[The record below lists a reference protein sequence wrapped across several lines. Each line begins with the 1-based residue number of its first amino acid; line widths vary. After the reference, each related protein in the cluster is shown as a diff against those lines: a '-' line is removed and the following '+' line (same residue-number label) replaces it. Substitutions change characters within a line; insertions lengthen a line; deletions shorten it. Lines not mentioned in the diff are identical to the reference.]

1 MATSELNFSST
12 PEPSFPPPQV
22 KLMTM
27 FRLGL
32 FQMGLG
38 VMSILTL
45 GVLNRVMISELG
57 IPATVAAGTLALHQF
72 VAPARVWFGQ
82 LSDAKPIFK
91 LHRSGYVWIGTALF
105 TFTAFL
111 AVQVMWQLGDT
122 IREAGSWVWNGE
134 TLVFTALLGLIFIF
148 YGLALSSSSTP
159 FAALLVD
166 ISEEDN
172 RSKLVGTVWSM
183 LMVGIVIGGVS
194 GGILLQS
201 LQQEGVIWSANV
213 GSLLL
218 SNEKVI
224 QTPLATL
231 KGGINRL
238 FIIVPLVVFGLTLL
252 ATWGVE
258 KKYSRYTSRSTVADR
273 EDSVTLGRAIRILT
287 ASRQTGL
294 FFSFLIMMTIS
305 LFMQEAVLEPYGG
318 EVFDL
323 PISQTTQLNAFW
335 GLGTLIGVSS
345 TGFIVTP
352 RLGKQNT
359 TRLGCV
365 LVAAS
370 FVVIILSGFTQEAML
385 LKSAVFLFGL
395 AAGLTTT
402 GAISLMLDLTAAETA
417 GTFIGAWGLAQALA
431 RALAT
436 VTGGIV
442 LDVGKA
448 LFSAPVFA
456 YGLVFGLQALGMLA
470 AIALLNRVNV
480 SEFQSSTKTA
490 IATMMEGDLDG

>member
-1 MATSELNFSST
+1 MATSDINYSS
-12 PEPSFPPPQV
+12 PAENPSSLPQV
-22 KLMTM
+22 NLITM

-32 FQMGLG
+32 FQMALG

-57 IPATVAAGTLALHQF
+57 IPATIAAGTLALHQF

-82 LSDAKPIFK
+82 MSDAKPIFG
-91 LHRSGYVWIGTALF
+91 LHRSGYVWVGTALF
-105 TFTAFL
+105 TFAAFL
-111 AVQVMWQLGDT
+111 AVQVMWRLGSAV
-122 IREAGSWVWNGE
+122 REAGEWVWSGE
-134 TLVFTALLGLIFIF
+134 TAFFSVLLGLIFIF
-148 YGLALSSSSTP
+148 YGLALSASSTP

-166 ISEEDN
+166 VSDDEN
-172 RSKLVGTVWSM
+172 RSKLVGSVWSM

-194 GGILLQS
+194 GGILLQT
-201 LQQEGVIWSANV
+201 LQQDGVILGANV

-218 SNEKVI
+218 TNEKVI
-224 QTPLATL
+224 QTPLAIL
-231 KGGINRL
+231 QGGINRL
-238 FIIVPLVVFGLTLL
+238 FIIVPIIVFALALI
-252 ATWGVE
+252 ATWGIE
-258 KKYSRYTSRSTVADR
+258 KKYSRYETRSSVSDR

-345 TGFIVTP
+345 TGFLVVP
-352 RLGKQNT
+352 RIGKQNT
-359 TRLGCV
+359 TRLGCL
-365 LVAAS
+365 LVAGS
-370 FVVIILSGFTQEAML
+370 FVLIILSGLTQEAVV

-436 VTGGIV
+436 LAGGVV
-442 LDVGKA
+442 LDIGKA
-448 LFSAPVFA
+448 LFTAPVFA

-480 SEFQSSTKTA
+480 SEFRTTTNKA
-490 IATMMEGDLDG
+490 VATFMEGDLDG

>member
-1 MATSELNFSST
+1 MATSDLNVSS
-12 PEPSFPPPQV
+12 PEQPISSPQV
-22 KLMTM
+22 KLLTM

-38 VMSILTL
+38 LMSILTL

-82 LSDAKPIFK
+82 MSDAKPIFG

-105 TFTAFL
+105 SVAVFL
-111 AVQVMWQLGDT
+111 AVQLMWQLGKAV
-122 IREAGSWVWNGE
+122 REAGSWIWTPE
-134 TLVFTALLGLIFIF
+134 TVILTGLLGLIFIL
-148 YGLALSSSSTP
+148 YGLALSSSSTL

-166 ISEEDN
+166 VSEEEN
-172 RSKLVGTVWSM
+172 RSKLVGTTWSM

-194 GGILLQS
+194 GGILLES
-201 LQQEGVIWSANV
+201 LQQDGVIWSANV

-224 QTPLATL
+224 PTPIEALQ
-231 KGGINRL
+231 GGINRL
-238 FIIVPLVVFGLTLL
+238 FLLIPLVVLGLAFL
-252 ATWGVE
+252 ATWGIE
-258 KKYSRYTSRSTVADR
+258 KKYSRYKSRSRVAER
-273 EDSVTLGRAIRILT
+273 EDKVTLKGAIQVLT

-294 FFSFLIMMTIS
+294 FFSFLMMMTVS

-323 PISQTTQLNAFW
+323 PISQTAQLNAFW

-345 TGFIVTP
+345 TGFLVVP

-359 TRLGCV
+359 ARLGCL
-365 LVAAS
+365 LVAAT
-370 FVVIILSGFTQEAML
+370 FILIILAGFTQQAMI

-402 GAISLMLDLTAAETA
+402 GAISLMLGLTAAETA
-417 GTFIGAWGLAQALA
+417 GTFIGAWGLAQALS
-431 RALAT
+431 RAFAT
-436 VTGGIV
+436 IAGGVV

-448 LFSAPVFA
+448 LFTAPVLA
-456 YGLVFGLQALGMLA
+456 YGLVFGLQALGMIG

-480 SEFQSSTKTA
+480 SEFRTSTNQAVSTV
-490 IATMMEGDLDG
+490 MEGDLDG

>member
-1 MATSELNFSST
+1 MATKDLNVSS
-12 PEPSFPPPQV
+12 PEQPALHPQV
-22 KLMTM
+22 KLLTM

-82 LSDAKPIFK
+82 MSDAKPLFG

-105 TFTAFL
+105 SVAVFL
-111 AVQVMWQLGDT
+111 AVQVMWQLGT
-122 IREAGSWVWNGE
+122 AVREAGSWIWTTE
-134 TLVFTALLGLIFIF
+134 TAILTGLLGVIFIL

-166 ISEEDN
+166 VSDEDN
-172 RSKLVGTVWSM
+172 RSKIVGTTWSM
-183 LMVGIVIGGVS
+183 LMVGIVIGGIT
-194 GGILLQS
+194 GGILLKS
-201 LQQEGVIWSANV
+201 LQQDGVIWSANV
-213 GSLLL
+213 GSLLF
-218 SNEKVI
+218 SNDKVI
-224 QTPLATL
+224 PTPIEVLQ
-231 KGGINRL
+231 GGINRL
-238 FIIVPLVVFGLTLL
+238 FLLVPLVVLGLAFL
-252 ATWGVE
+252 ATWGIE
-258 KKYSRYTSRSTVADR
+258 KKYSRYKSRSRVAER
-273 EDSVTLGRAIRILT
+273 EDKVTLRGAIRVLT

-335 GLGTLIGVSS
+335 GLGTLLGVSS
-345 TGFIVTP
+345 TGFLVVP
-352 RLGKQNT
+352 RIGKQNT
-359 TRLGCV
+359 TRLGCL
-365 LVAAS
+365 LVAGT
-370 FVVIILSGFTQEAML
+370 FILIILSGFTQQAVI

-417 GTFIGAWGLAQALA
+417 GTFIGAWGLAQALS

-436 VTGGIV
+436 VAGGVV

-448 LFSAPVFA
+448 LFTAPVFA
-456 YGLVFGLQALGMLA
+456 YGLVFGLQAVGMVG

-480 SEFQSSTKTA
+480 SEFRTSTDKAVSTV
-490 IATMMEGDLDG
+490 MEGDLDG

>member
-1 MATSELNFSST
+1 MATSDLNVSS
-12 PEPSFPPPQV
+12 PERPASSPQV
-22 KLMTM
+22 KLPTM

-82 LSDAKPIFK
+82 MSDAKPIFG

-105 TFTAFL
+105 SVAVFL
-111 AVQVMWQLGDT
+111 AVQVMWQLGT
-122 IREAGSWVWNGE
+122 AVREAGSWIWTPE
-134 TLVFTALLGLIFIF
+134 TAILTGLLGLIFIL

-166 ISEEDN
+166 VSEEDN
-172 RSKLVGTVWSM
+172 RSKLVGTTWSM
-183 LMVGIVIGGVS
+183 LMVGIVIGGIS
-194 GGILLQS
+194 GGILLES
-201 LQQEGVIWSANV
+201 LQQDGVIWSANV

-218 SNEKVI
+218 TNEKVI
-224 QTPLATL
+224 PTPIEVLQ
-231 KGGINRL
+231 GGINRL
-238 FIIVPLVVFGLTLL
+238 FLLVPLVVLGLAFL
-252 ATWGVE
+252 ATWGIE
-258 KKYSRYTSRSTVADR
+258 KKYSRYKSRSRVADR
-273 EDSVTLGRAIRILT
+273 EDKVTLRGAIQVLT

-345 TGFIVTP
+345 TGFLVVP

-359 TRLGCV
+359 ARLGCL
-365 LVAAS
+365 LVAAT
-370 FVVIILSGFTQEAML
+370 FVLIILSGFTQQAVI

-417 GTFIGAWGLAQALA
+417 GTFIGAWGLAQALS
-431 RALAT
+431 RAFAT
-436 VTGGIV
+436 VAGGIV

-448 LFSAPVFA
+448 LFTAPVLA
-456 YGLVFGLQALGMLA
+456 YGLVFGLQALGMIG

-480 SEFQSSTKTA
+480 SEFRTSTNKAVSTV
-490 IATMMEGDLDG
+490 MEGDLDG

>member
-1 MATSELNFSST
+1 MATSDLNVSS
-12 PEPSFPPPQV
+12 PEQPAPQSQV
-22 KLMTM
+22 KLLTM

-57 IPATVAAGTLALHQF
+57 IPATVAAGTLALSQF

-82 LSDAKPIFK
+82 MSDAKPIFG
-91 LHRSGYVWIGTALF
+91 LHRSGYVWLGTALF
-105 TFTAFL
+105 SLAVFL
-111 AVQVMWQLGDT
+111 AVQVMWQLGT
-122 IREAGSWVWNGE
+122 AVREAGSWIWRPE
-134 TLVFTALLGLIFIF
+134 TIVFTGLLGFIFIL

-166 ISEEDN
+166 VSEEDN
-172 RSKLVGTVWSM
+172 RSKLVGTTWSM

-194 GGILLQS
+194 GGILLDG
-201 LQQEGVIWSANV
+201 LQQDGVIWSANV

-218 SNEKVI
+218 SNEQVI
-224 QTPLATL
+224 QTPIETL
-231 KGGINRL
+231 QNGINRL
-238 FIIVPLVVFGLTLL
+238 FVIIPLVVLGLAFL
-252 ATWGVE
+252 ATWGIE
-258 KKYSRYTSRSTVADR
+258 KKYSRYKSRSSVSDR
-273 EDSVTLGRAIRILT
+273 EDNVTLGRAIRVLT
-287 ASRQTGL
+287 ASRQTGI
-294 FFSFLIMMTIS
+294 FFSFLMMMTIS

-345 TGFIVTP
+345 SGFAVVP

-359 TRLGCV
+359 TRLGCL
-365 LVAAS
+365 LVAAT
-370 FVVIILSGFTQEAML
+370 FVLIILSGFTQLPMV

-417 GTFIGAWGLAQALA
+417 GTFIGAWGLAQALS

-436 VTGGIV
+436 VLGGVV
-442 LDVGKA
+442 LDIGKA
-448 LFSAPVFA
+448 LFTAPVVA
-456 YGLVFGLQALGMLA
+456 YGLVFGLQALGMLG

-480 SEFQSSTKTA
+480 SEFRTSTNQAVSTV
-490 IATMMEGDLDG
+490 MEGDLDG

>member
-1 MATSELNFSST
+1 MATSDLNVST
-12 PEPSFPPPQV
+12 PEESASRPQV
-22 KLMTM
+22 KLFTM

-38 VMSILTL
+38 IMSILTL

-82 LSDAKPIFK
+82 MSDAKPIFG
-91 LHRSGYVWIGTALF
+91 LHRSGYVWMGTALF
-105 TFTAFL
+105 SVAVFL
-111 AVQVMWQLGDT
+111 AVQVMWQLGT
-122 IREAGSWVWNGE
+122 AVREAGSWIWSPE
-134 TLVFTALLGLIFIF
+134 TAILTGLLGLIFIL

-166 ISEEDN
+166 VSEEDN
-172 RSKLVGTVWSM
+172 RSKLVGTTWSM
-183 LMVGIVIGGVS
+183 LMVGIVIGGIS
-194 GGILLQS
+194 GGILLES
-201 LQQEGVIWSANV
+201 LQQDGVIWSANV

-224 QTPLATL
+224 PTPIEVLQ
-231 KGGINRL
+231 GGINRL
-238 FIIVPLVVFGLTLL
+238 FFLVPLVVLGLAFL
-252 ATWGVE
+252 ATWGIE
-258 KKYSRYTSRSTVADR
+258 KKYSRYKSRSRVADR
-273 EDSVTLGRAIRILT
+273 EDKVTLRGAIQVLT

-345 TGFIVTP
+345 TGFLVVP

-359 TRLGCV
+359 ARLGCL
-365 LVAAS
+365 LVAAT
-370 FVVIILSGFTQEAML
+370 FVLIILSGLTQQAVI

-417 GTFIGAWGLAQALA
+417 GTFIGAWGLAQALS
-431 RALAT
+431 RAFAT
-436 VTGGIV
+436 VAGGIV

-448 LFSAPVFA
+448 LFTAPVLA
-456 YGLVFGLQALGMLA
+456 YGLVFGLQALGMIG

-480 SEFQSSTKTA
+480 SEFRTSTNKAVSTV
-490 IATMMEGDLDG
+490 MEGDLDG

>member
-1 MATSELNFSST
+1 MATSDLNFSSPPQET
-12 PEPSFPPPQV
+12 SPSPQV
-22 KLMTM
+22 KLPTM

-32 FQMGLG
+32 FQMALG

-57 IPATVAAGTLALHQF
+57 IPATIAAGTLALSQF

-82 LSDAKPIFK
+82 LSDSKTIFG
-91 LHRSGYVWIGTALF
+91 LHRSGYVWVGTALF
-105 TFTAFL
+105 TFAAFL
-111 AVQVMWQLGDT
+111 AVQVMWQLGDS
-122 IREAGSWVWNGE
+122 IREAGGWFWSGE
-134 TLVFTALLGLIFIF
+134 TVFFTVLLGLIFIF
-148 YGLALSSSSTP
+148 YGLALSASSTP

-166 ISEEDN
+166 ISEEEN
-172 RSKLVGTVWSM
+172 RSRLVGTVWSM

-194 GGILLQS
+194 GGILLS
-201 LQQEGVIWSANV
+201 TIQQEGVIWSANV

-224 QTPLATL
+224 QTPLETL
-231 KGGINRL
+231 QGGINRL
-238 FIIVPLVVFGLTLL
+238 FIVVPLVVFGLAFL
-252 ATWGVE
+252 ATWGIE
-258 KKYSRYTSRSTVADR
+258 KKYSRYKSRSTVADR
-273 EDSVTLGRAIRILT
+273 EDSVTLGRAIRVLT

-345 TGFIVTP
+345 TGFLVVP
-352 RLGKQNT
+352 RIGKQNT
-359 TRLGCV
+359 TRLGCL
-365 LVAAS
+365 LVAGS
-370 FVVIILSGFTQEAML
+370 FILIILSGLTQEAVV

-431 RALAT
+431 RAVATLA
-436 VTGGIV
+436 GGIV

-448 LFSAPVFA
+448 LFTAPVFA
-456 YGLVFGLQALGMLA
+456 YGLVFGLQALGMLG
-470 AIALLNRVNV
+470 AIGLLNRVDV
-480 SEFQSSTKTA
+480 SEFRTTTNQAISTV
-490 IATMMEGDLDG
+490 MEGDLDG